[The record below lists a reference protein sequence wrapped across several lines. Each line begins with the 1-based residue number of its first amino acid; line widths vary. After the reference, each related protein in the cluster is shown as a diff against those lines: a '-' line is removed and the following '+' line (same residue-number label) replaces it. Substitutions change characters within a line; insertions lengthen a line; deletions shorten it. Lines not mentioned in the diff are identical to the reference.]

1 MITTESASALGT
13 IEGMDF
19 ATRQIMAIDA
29 TLVLASAAG
38 RDAILSNVLATW
50 SQKHTDELGKRR
62 LELAER
68 GADLDVMTAYE
79 AAHWIAFSDRIREAR
94 TSLVEPP
101 PAPPAPPA
109 KRKGRADAARA
120 H

>member
-13 IEGMDF
+13 IEGENF
-19 ATRQIMAIDA
+19 ATRQVMAIKAAA
-29 TLVLASAAG
+29 TLATGEMRDLMISAVSANWQAKQLE
-38 RDAILSNVLATW
+38 DV
-50 SQKHTDELGKRR
+50 GKRR

-68 GADLDVMTAYE
+68 GADLAVMTAYE
-79 AAHWIAFSDRIREAR
+79 AAWIIAFSATLRAASAE
-94 TSLVEPP
+94 LLPE
-101 PAPPAPPA
+101 PPAPPA